1 MQAQEAGREAELLV
15 NKGLVVVV
23 VTMQS
28 LSQNQGEKLETQVQQ
43 IKLGIKTVNMAYG
56 NQRPGVVLLQSP
68 HRLEAADALSSNT
81 LSRLASF
88 WKA

>member
-43 IKLGIKTVNMAYG
+43 IKLGITTGIGITWVD
-56 NQRPGVVLLQSP
+56 PGKETKQI
-68 HRLEAADALSSNT
+68 
-81 LSRLASF
+81 
-88 WKA
+88 